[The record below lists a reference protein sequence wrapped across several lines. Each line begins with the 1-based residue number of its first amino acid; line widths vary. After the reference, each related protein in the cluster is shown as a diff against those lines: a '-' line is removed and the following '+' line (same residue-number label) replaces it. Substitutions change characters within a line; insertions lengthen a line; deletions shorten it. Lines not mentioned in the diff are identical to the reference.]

1 MMLSLI
7 FCLTLLSVSMVQTT
21 NGCDIILRVKS
32 LTETPFKAQI
42 IAPNGKTSEKKILNK
57 NERIIFQQKADECG
71 LGPFQIKTFSKDG
84 NEKFEKEEHSVEVRL
99 SFIRMY
105 MTISVNSVTQVKLNG
120 IGVVNY
126 EVGNDLKPKQIFRQG
141 AECEGQC
148 APLGVT
154 HHHHHKKTTITTT
167 MKV

>member
-7 FCLTLLSVSMVQTT
+7 FCLGLLSVSVVQII

-32 LTETPFKAQI
+32 LTQTPFKAQI
-42 IAPNGKTSEKKILNK
+42 IAPNGKTNEKKILNK

-71 LGPFQIKTFSKDG
+71 LGPFQIKTFSKVG
-84 NEKFEKEEHSVEVRL
+84 NKFEKEEHSVEV
-99 SFIRMY
+99 
-105 MTISVNSVTQVKLNG
+105 TLNG

-154 HHHHHKKTTITTT
+154 HHHKKTTITTT

>member
-57 NERIIFQQKADECG
+57 NERIIFQQKVDECG

-84 NEKFEKEEHSVEVRL
+84 NEKFEKEEHSVE
-99 SFIRMY
+99 
-105 MTISVNSVTQVKLNG
+105 VKLNG

>member
-1 MMLSLI
+1 M
-7 FCLTLLSVSMVQTT
+7 FQTT
-21 NGCDIILRVKS
+21 IGCDIILRVKS

-42 IAPNGKTSEKKILNK
+42 IAPNGKTNEKKILNK
-57 NERIIFQQKADECG
+57 NERLIFQQKADECG
-71 LGPFQIKTFSKDG
+71 LGPFQIKTFSKGSDS
-84 NEKFEKEEHSVEVRL
+84 KFEKEEYSVEV
-99 SFIRMY
+99 
-105 MTISVNSVTQVKLNG
+105 TLNG

-154 HHHHHKKTTITTT
+154 HHHHHHHHHHQHDKTTT
-167 MKV
+167 MTTAKA